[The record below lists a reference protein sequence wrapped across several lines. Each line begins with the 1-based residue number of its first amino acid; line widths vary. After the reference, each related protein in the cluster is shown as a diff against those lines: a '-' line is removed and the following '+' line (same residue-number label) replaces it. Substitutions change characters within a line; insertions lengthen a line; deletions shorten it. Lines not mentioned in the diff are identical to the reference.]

1 MKRIRLVPDGTNI
14 DFMKARFVCFAVGIV
29 VILGSFVLFATK
41 GLNYGIDFRGG
52 TLIELRMPTTPD
64 FGELRSKVGNLG
76 LGEVTLQGFGEPT
89 DVLVRVQAQEDG
101 EKGNQRAIATLR
113 EAMGSDVDFRRV
125 ESVGPTVGQEL
136 RAAGLWAVIAAVV
149 AILVYVTMRF
159 EWQFGLGAVIGLL
172 HDVIAIVGLFSLLGL
187 DFDLTTLAAILTMGG
202 YSINDKVVVYD
213 RIRENLRKYK
223 RMELR
228 ELLNKSVNDTLSRTV
243 MTSITVMLAIAAML
257 AFAGPVIRNFNLA
270 MLVGVVV
277 GTYSSIFVAAP
288 LLIYLKLKRG
298 AFDAE
303 AKHAAEQAKP

>member
-14 DFMKARFVCFAVGIV
+14 DFMRLRFICFGLGAII
-29 VILGSFVLFATK
+29 ILGSFVLFGTK

-64 FGELRSKVGNLG
+64 FGELRSKVGRLG

-89 DVLVRVQAQEDG
+89 DVLVRIQAQEDG

-113 EAMGSDVDFRRV
+113 EAMGPDVDFRRV
-125 ESVGPTVGQEL
+125 ESVGPTVGEEL

-213 RIRENLRKYK
+213 RIRENLRKFRK
-223 RMELR
+223 MDLAELI
-228 ELLNKSVNDTLSRTV
+228 NKSLNETLSRTT
-243 MTSITVMLAIAAML
+243 MTAITVFLSIAAML
-257 AFAGPVIRNFNLA
+257 IFGGPVIRTFNLA
-270 MLVGVVV
+270 MMAGVVI
-277 GTYSSIFVAAP
+277 GTYSSIFVSAP
-288 LLIYLKLKRG
+288 VLLYMGLKRTS
-298 AFDAE
+298 AVTKDE
-303 AKHAAEQAKP
+303 ATPARP

>member
-213 RIRENLRKYK
+213 RIRENLRKFRK
-223 RMELR
+223 MDLAELI
-228 ELLNKSVNDTLSRTV
+228 NKSLNDTLSRTT
-243 MTSITVMLAIAAML
+243 MTAITVFLSIAAML
-257 AFAGPVIRNFNLA
+257 IFGGPVIRTFNLA
-270 MLVGVVV
+270 MMAGVVI
-277 GTYSSIFVAAP
+277 GTYSSIFVSAP
-288 LLIYLKLKRG
+288 VLLYLGLKRTSVV
-298 AFDAE
+298 AKDE
-303 AKHAAEQAKP
+303 ATPARP

>member
-14 DFMKARFVCFAVGIV
+14 DFMKARFICFALGIV

-149 AILVYVTMRF
+149 AILAYVTMRF

-213 RIRENLRKYK
+213 RIRENLRKFRK
-223 RMELR
+223 MDLAELI
-228 ELLNKSVNDTLSRTV
+228 NKSLNDTLSRTT
-243 MTSITVMLAIAAML
+243 MTAITVFLSIAAML
-257 AFAGPVIRNFNLA
+257 IFGGPVIRTFNLA
-270 MLVGVVV
+270 MMAGVVI
-277 GTYSSIFVAAP
+277 GTYSSIFVSAP
-288 LLIYLKLKRG
+288 VLLYLGLKRTSVV
-298 AFDAE
+298 AKDE
-303 AKHAAEQAKP
+303 ATPARP

>member
-213 RIRENLRKYK
+213 RIRENLRKFRK
-223 RMELR
+223 MDLAELI
-228 ELLNKSVNDTLSRTV
+228 NKSLNDTLSRTT
-243 MTSITVMLAIAAML
+243 MTAITVFLSIAAML
-257 AFAGPVIRNFNLA
+257 IFGGPVIRTFNLA
-270 MLVGVVV
+270 MMAGVVI
-277 GTYSSIFVAAP
+277 GTYSSIFVSAP
-288 LLIYLKLKRG
+288 VLLYLGLKRTSVV
-298 AFDAE
+298 AKDE
-303 AKHAAEQAKP
+303 ATPVRP

>member
-14 DFMKARFVCFAVGIV
+14 NFMKMKFVCFAFGAF
-29 VILGSFVLFATK
+29 VILGSFALFATK

-64 FGELRSKVGNLG
+64 FGELRSKVGSLG

-89 DVLVRVQAQEDG
+89 DVLVRIQAQDDG

-113 EAMGSDVDFRRV
+113 EAMGPDVDFRRV

-136 RAAGLWAVIAAVV
+136 RAAGLWAVIAAVI

-172 HDVIAIVGLFSLLGL
+172 HDVVAIVGLFSLLGL

-213 RIRENLRKYK
+213 RIRENLRKFRK
-223 RMELR
+223 MDLAELI
-228 ELLNKSVNDTLSRTV
+228 NKSLNETLSRTT
-243 MTSITVMLAIAAML
+243 MTAITVFLSIAAML
-257 AFAGPVIRNFNLA
+257 IFGGPVIRTFNLA
-270 MLVGVVV
+270 MMAGVVI
-277 GTYSSIFVAAP
+277 GTYSSIFVSAP
-288 LLIYLKLKRG
+288 VLLYLGLKRTSVV
-298 AFDAE
+298 AKDE
-303 AKHAAEQAKP
+303 ATPARP

>member
-14 DFMKARFVCFAVGIV
+14 DFMRLRFICFGLGLV

-64 FGELRSKVGNLG
+64 FGELRSKVGSLG

-89 DVLVRVQAQEDG
+89 DVLVRIQAQDDG

-113 EAMGSDVDFRRV
+113 EAMGPDVDFRRV

-136 RAAGLWAVIAAVV
+136 RTAGLWAVIAAIV

-159 EWQFGLGAVIGLL
+159 EWQFGVGAIIGLV

-213 RIRENLRKYK
+213 RIRENLRKFRK
-223 RMELR
+223 MDLAELI
-228 ELLNKSVNDTLSRTV
+228 NKSLNETLSRTT
-243 MTSITVMLAIAAML
+243 MTAITVFLSIAAML
-257 AFAGPVIRNFNLA
+257 IFGGPVIRTFNLA
-270 MLVGVVV
+270 MMAGVVI
-277 GTYSSIFVAAP
+277 GTYSSIFVSAP
-288 LLIYLKLKRG
+288 VLLYLSLKRTS
-298 AFDAE
+298 AVAKDE
-303 AKHAAEQAKP
+303 ATPARP